1 MITRRRFAAQAAAS
15 ALAPGLMGH
24 AALAQ
29 PSLAPPAQNW
39 PARFVRVVVPYAS
52 GGPTDSVVR
61 TVADPLA
68 RAWGQQVVIENKG
81 GAGTNIGAEAVA
93 RSDPDGYTLLVG
105 SSALAMNRNLYRSLN
120 YDAVVDFAPVTLICS
135 FPFFMCIPNSSPAK
149 SVQEFIAYA
158 KEKRGTLT
166 FATPGPGTPPHM
178 AGELF
183 KRMAGIEM
191 THVPYR
197 GAGASYADLIAGR
210 IDLQFA
216 SGVALELIKSGQV
229 RGLAI
234 SSAKRNAA
242 APDGAHRRRGRRS
255 GLRSIVLVR
264 LLRAGENAARHHQ
277 EDQRRHGRGPRRSG
291 GQVTARRARLYGDR
305 LDPRGARNPSP
316 VRDQQMGPGDQGRGH
331 PGRWMS

>member
-1 MITRRRFAAQAAAS
+1 MGDSMLDRRQFVALAAAS
-15 ALAPGLMGH
+15 ALAPVLLPR
-24 AALAQ
+24 AACAQ
-29 PSLAPPAQNW
+29 AWPS
-39 PARFVRVVVPYAS
+39 RFVRLVVPYAP
-52 GGPTDSVVR
+52 GGPTDAVARV
-61 TVADPLA
+61 VADPLA
-68 RAWGQQVVIENKG
+68 KVWGQQVVIENKG
-81 GAGTNIGAEAVA
+81 GAGTNIGAETVA

-105 SSALAMNRNLYRSLN
+105 SSALAMNRNLYRLLN

-183 KRMAGIEM
+183 KRMAGIELL
-191 THVPYR
+191 HVPYR

-216 SGVALELIKSGQV
+216 SGVALELIRSGQV

-234 SSAKRNAA
+234 SSTKRNAA
-242 APDGAHRRRGRRS
+242 APAVPTVAESGVPGFEVSSWFAFFSPARTPPDIIKKISADTVAALADPAVNSRLEGLGYTVIGSTPEDLAAHLQSDINKWGPVIKDAGIRIDG
-255 GLRSIVLVR
+255 
-264 LLRAGENAARHHQ
+264 
-277 EDQRRHGRGPRRSG
+277 
-291 GQVTARRARLYGDR
+291 
-305 LDPRGARNPSP
+305 
-316 VRDQQMGPGDQGRGH
+316 
-331 PGRWMS
+331 

>member
-1 MITRRRFAAQAAAS
+1 MITRRRFAAQVAAS
-15 ALAPGLMGH
+15 ALVAP

-29 PSLAPPAQNW
+29 SSPAQGW
-39 PARFVRVVVPYAS
+39 PSRFVRVVVPYAS
-52 GGPTDSVVR
+52 GGPTDAVVR

-68 RAWGQQVVIENKG
+68 RAWGQQIVIENKG

-158 KEKRGTLT
+158 KEKRGALT

-191 THVPYR
+191 LHVPYR
-197 GAGASYADLIAGR
+197 GAGASYTDLIAGR

-234 SSAKRNAA
+234 SSTKRNAA
-242 APDGAHRRRGRRS
+242 APAVPTVAEAGVPGFEVSSWFAFFSPARTPPDIVKKISADTVAALADPVVKSRLEGLGYTVIGSTPEDLATHLQSDIEKWGPVIKDAGIRIDG
-255 GLRSIVLVR
+255 
-264 LLRAGENAARHHQ
+264 
-277 EDQRRHGRGPRRSG
+277 
-291 GQVTARRARLYGDR
+291 
-305 LDPRGARNPSP
+305 
-316 VRDQQMGPGDQGRGH
+316 
-331 PGRWMS
+331 

>member
-1 MITRRRFAAQAAAS
+1 M
-15 ALAPGLMGH
+15 
-24 AALAQ
+24 
-29 PSLAPPAQNW
+29 
-39 PARFVRVVVPYAS
+39 RVVVPYAS
-52 GGPTDSVVR
+52 GGPTDAVVR

-234 SSAKRNAA
+234 SSTKRNAA
-242 APDGAHRRRGRRS
+242 APTVPTVAEAGVPGFEVSSWFAFFAPARTPPDIIKKINADTVAALADPAAKSRLEGLGYTVIGSTPEDLATHLQSDINKWGPVIKDAGIRIDG
-255 GLRSIVLVR
+255 
-264 LLRAGENAARHHQ
+264 
-277 EDQRRHGRGPRRSG
+277 
-291 GQVTARRARLYGDR
+291 
-305 LDPRGARNPSP
+305 
-316 VRDQQMGPGDQGRGH
+316 
-331 PGRWMS
+331 